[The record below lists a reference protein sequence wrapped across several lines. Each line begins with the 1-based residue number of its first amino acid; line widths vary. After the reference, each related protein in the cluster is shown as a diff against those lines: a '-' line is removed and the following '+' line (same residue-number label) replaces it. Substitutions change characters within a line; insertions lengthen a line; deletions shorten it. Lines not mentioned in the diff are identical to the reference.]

1 MATIN
6 GSRINTNNNHNN
18 NNKNNNTNLLPPI
31 ASISS
36 IKMIQGLFDFA
47 TSNSSRTLFAP
58 TPTYI
63 SSNSDPDA

>member
-6 GSRINTNNNHNN
+6 DSRINTNNNN
-18 NNKNNNTNLLPPI
+18 NNNTNLLPPI